1 MHDDALIQERIRETQ
16 SMLHLTANFD
26 CVEWAS
32 NSVQSK
38 DLQTVDIEKLSL
50 LSESYRTATII
61 YGNRVL
67 GALMK
72 STGTVTS
79 DYHGL
84 VQQLLDVID
93 ALKCE
98 DALFKCLLWPT
109 FIAGLECQNEREQG
123 QVLRHLKT
131 LWDLTCCLNIINAS
145 TIVQGHWRQ
154 KHFDCKSEPDVLG
167 QGWLLV

>member
-1 MHDDALIQERIRETQ
+1 MQDDALIQERIRDTQ
-16 SMLHLTANFD
+16 SMLQLTANFD
-26 CVEWAS
+26 CVEWAF

-50 LSESYRTATII
+50 LSESYRTATLI

-67 GALMK
+67 RTLMT
-72 STGTVTS
+72 SIGSMTS

-109 FIAGLECQNEREQG
+109 FIAGLECQNESEQQ
-123 QVLRHLKT
+123 QVLQYLKT
-131 LWDLTCCLNIINAS
+131 LWDLTCCLNIVNAS
-145 TIVQGHWRQ
+145 TIIQSHWRQ
-154 KHFDCKSEPDVLG
+154 KHFDCNLVSDVGG